1 MPIFAL
7 CDVNNFY
14 VSCERLFRPDLEGVP
29 MVVLSNNDGCAV
41 ARSAEVKAM
50 GVKMGTPRFQIA
62 DLIDE
67 HNIICFSSNYTLY
80 ADLSNRV
87 MQTLESLSPRVE
99 VYSIDEAF
107 CDLTGVDTH
116 HSLEAWGQNARARVA
131 RDVGMPICVG
141 IGPTKTLAKL
151 ANHGAKHYPATD
163 GVVDLS
169 SSQRQERLMKL
180 TEVGDVWGVGR
191 KLSARLIDMGITT
204 AWDLAQADLKWIR
217 KQFSVVL
224 ERTVLELRGTSA
236 IPLESVQANKQQII
250 CSRSFGNRVTDL
262 EVAQQAIA
270 KFTTRAAEKLR
281 KDGQFCK
288 SLTVFIR
295 TSPFAKSDPQH
306 SASLSTH
313 FVTPTADTTS
323 LLRAARKLLTQMWK
337 SGYAYAKA
345 GVFLSDFS
353 DTGVE
358 QTDLFCTESQ
368 QGTRRADLMN
378 TLDQINRSRTGLIK
392 FGSQGVNHSWEMK
405 RENLSPRYTTS
416 WAELPRVR

>member
-1 MPIFAL
+1 
-7 CDVNNFY
+7 
-14 VSCERLFRPDLEGVP
+14 

-80 ADLSNRV
+80 ADISQRV

-107 CDLTGVDTH
+107 CDLTGVGTH
-116 HSLEAWGQNARARVA
+116 HSLEHWGRTAREQVA

-141 IGPTKTLAKL
+141 IAPTKTLAKL
-151 ANHGAKHYPATD
+151 ANNGAKKYPATR

-169 SSQRQERLMKL
+169 SPERQEKLMRI
-180 TEVGDVWGVGR
+180 TDIGDVWGVGR
-191 KLSARLIDMGITT
+191 KHSERLNNMGINT
-204 AWDLAQADLKWIR
+204 AWDLAQADPKWIR

-224 ERTVLELRGTSA
+224 ERTLLELRGTST
-236 IPLESVQANKQQII
+236 IQLEPVQANKQQIV
-250 CSRSFGNRVTDL
+250 CSRSFGNRVTEL
-262 EVAQQAIA
+262 AVAQQAIA

-306 SASLSTH
+306 AASLSTR
-313 FVTPTADTTS
+313 FVTPTDDTS
-323 LLRAARKLLTQMWK
+323 SMLRAARTLITRIWK

-353 DTGVE
+353 DTAVQ
-358 QTDLFCTESQ
+358 QTDLFCADSQ
-368 QGTRRADLMN
+368 QSSRQKRLMS
-378 TLDQINRSRTGLIK
+378 TVDQINRSRTGLIK
-392 FGSQGVNHSWEMK
+392 FGSQGVNRDWEMK